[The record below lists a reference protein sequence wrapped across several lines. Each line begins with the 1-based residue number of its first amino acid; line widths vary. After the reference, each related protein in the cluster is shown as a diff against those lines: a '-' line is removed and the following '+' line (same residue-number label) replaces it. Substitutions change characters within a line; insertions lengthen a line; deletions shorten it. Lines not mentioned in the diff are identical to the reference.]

1 MKSKKIED
9 VEIKSKTNRNS
20 QFKDNNNFIE
30 NEISIITKKLRKEL
44 NTYNKI
50 YKNHKL
56 DLIQN
61 YNEFELENNKY
72 KKIINRLDILEK
84 EVESIHKKITKIK
97 KKKLYSISSI
107 IKFKKLYKQ
116 SFFEQNKSLINIEL
130 TGPKDNYNIL
140 GGIKESD
147 EEFIFYLNFLEKYY
161 ITLEKK
167 NLTEYNKKK
176 NDINI
181 LINDD
186 DLSFPD
192 DKLLYYLSYVFQIID
207 LENELNQKTKEFK
220 EEELKKIELYTKIR
234 NLETLIKE
242 QKNFIEDAKD
252 YIDLLKNIIQKYLSY
267 QKKYKNNLI
276 SKETL
281 YKKIRKLQSIN
292 IRNFEKGDKNEDDD
306 NNKINQSIK
315 TVLPEKKKYKN
326 FIAKRN
332 NKYRTPDM
340 QESKSQN
347 ISRNTLIDYLSN
359 IEKPK
364 KKKNNFEKNE
374 ISLNEIFFTMSKD
387 ISDDSEKENISQS
400 SEYESPVSTI
410 NISSRKKCLT
420 NDQISNRTTIQNN
433 KIKKQIP
440 VPKFSNNDL
449 NYINNKFQIKNNDTH
464 NVYCKKKLNFY
475 NNGVKKANTTIKN
488 KGIVNAPLN
497 RNKILINNKTLK
509 LPNKENELIDIKKS
523 FYFSKNLAK
532 DKSNRFSINKN
543 KLFNK
548 NISKTIVMEKPKLN
562 LFGDEDKE
570 SRQTY
575 EKDLSKNITKNSIHN
590 SYIDNNKKN
599 TINQIINN
607 NFTYEINNYFGD
619 INKNNCHDS
628 IQTIKD
634 EFKQKKYLYLKKNK
648 IKFFRNSDIQNNNEN
663 CCVSC
668 I

>member
-1 MKSKKIED
+1 MKSKKIAD
-9 VEIKSKTNRNS
+9 VEVKSKTNNSS

-30 NEISIITKKLRKEL
+30 NEISIITKKIRKEL

-61 YNEFELENNKY
+61 YNEYELENNKY
-72 KKIINRLDILEK
+72 KKINNRLDTLEK

-97 KKKLYSISSI
+97 KRKLYSISSI

-116 SFFEQNKSLINIEL
+116 SFFEQNKSLINIGL
-130 TGPKDNYNIL
+130 TGPKDIYNIL
-140 GGIKESD
+140 DSIKEND

-161 ITLEKK
+161 ITLGK
-167 NLTEYNKKK
+167 NNLSEYIKKK

-192 DKLLYYLSYVFQIID
+192 DKLIYYLSYVFQIID

-220 EEELKKIELYTKIR
+220 EEELKKIELYSKIK

-292 IRNFEKGDKNEDDD
+292 IRNFEKGDKIKDDD
-306 NNKINQSIK
+306 NNKMNQSIK

-326 FIAKRN
+326 FISKRN
-332 NKYRTPDM
+332 DKYKTPNI

-347 ISRNTLIDYLSN
+347 ISRNTLVDYLSN
-359 IEKPK
+359 IEEPK

-440 VPKFSNNDL
+440 VPKFSINDL

-464 NVYCKKKLNFY
+464 NVYCRKKLKIYY
-475 NNGVKKANTTIKN
+475 NEVKKTNTTIKN

-509 LPNKENELIDIKKS
+509 LPNQENELKDIKKS
-523 FYFSKNLAK
+523 FYFSKNFAK
-532 DKSNRFSINKN
+532 DINNRFSINKN

-548 NISKTIVMEKPKLN
+548 DISKTIVMEKPKLN

-570 SRQTY
+570 SRHTH

-590 SYIDNNKKN
+590 SYIDNNKNN
-599 TINQIINN
+599 TVNQIINN

>member
-1 MKSKKIED
+1 MKSKKIAD
-9 VEIKSKTNRNS
+9 VEVKSKTNNNS

-30 NEISIITKKLRKEL
+30 NEISIITKKIRKEL

-61 YNEFELENNKY
+61 YNEYELENNKY
-72 KKIINRLDILEK
+72 KKINNRLDILEK

-97 KKKLYSISSI
+97 KKKLY
-107 IKFKKLYKQ
+107 KQ
-116 SFFEQNKSLINIEL
+116 PFFEQNKSLINIGL
-130 TGPKDNYNIL
+130 TEPKDNYNIL
-140 GGIKESD
+140 DSLKEND

-161 ITLEKK
+161 ITLEKN
-167 NLTEYNKKK
+167 NLTEYIKKK

-181 LINDD
+181 LINDE

-192 DKLLYYLSYVFQIID
+192 DKLIYYLSYVFQIID

-220 EEELKKIELYTKIR
+220 DEELKKIELYSKIR

-252 YIDLLKNIIQKYLSY
+252 YIDLLKSIIQKYLSY

-292 IRNFEKGDKNEDDD
+292 IRNFEKRDKNEDDD
-306 NNKINQSIK
+306 NNKMNQSIK

-326 FIAKRN
+326 FISKRN
-332 NKYRTPDM
+332 DKYTTPNI

-347 ISRNTLIDYLSN
+347 ISRNTLVDYLSN
-359 IEKPK
+359 IEEPK

-420 NDQISNRTTIQNN
+420 NDQVSNRTTIQNN

-440 VPKFSNNDL
+440 VPKFSINDL

-464 NVYCKKKLNFY
+464 NVYCRKKLNFY
-475 NNGVKKANTTIKN
+475 YNEVKKTNTTIKN

-509 LPNKENELIDIKKS
+509 LPNQENELKDIKKS
-523 FYFSKNLAK
+523 FYFSKNFAK
-532 DKSNRFSINKN
+532 DENNRFSINKN

-548 NISKTIVMEKPKLN
+548 DISKTIVMEKPKLN
-562 LFGDEDKE
+562 LLGDEDKE
-570 SRQTY
+570 SRHTH

-590 SYIDNNKKN
+590 SYIDNNKNN
-599 TINQIINN
+599 TVNQIINN
-607 NFTYEINNYFGD
+607 NYTYEINNYYGD
-619 INKNNCHDS
+619 ISKNNCHDS